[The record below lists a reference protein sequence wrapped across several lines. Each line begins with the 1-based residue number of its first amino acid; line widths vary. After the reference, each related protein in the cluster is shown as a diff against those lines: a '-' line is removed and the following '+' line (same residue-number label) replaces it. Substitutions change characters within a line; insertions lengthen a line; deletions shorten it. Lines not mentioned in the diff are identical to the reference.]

1 MKPVPPHIILMLL
14 LAAAAAMAQPRTPVV
29 RSLTIHGDTGV
40 EEREIRR
47 VFGLEAGARFAADEL
62 QRHGRELLH
71 YLAGAGY
78 LYARIDSMR
87 YQIAADSSNAAVA
100 LYLAAGRPVR
110 MGQVKVSGLDS
121 AQTQQL
127 KERFNTRPGG
137 PLDAERLDADIED
150 ALLQM
155 DKQGYPFARF
165 ELGDVRLDSLDTSR
179 DALDMQWRTARG
191 PRLILREI
199 QISGNQLTKPGV
211 ILREIRIKP
220 GEPYSQEKVERIPAR
235 LMKLGYFKRV
245 DEPLLFYSTGDQGGL
260 LLTVEEGQSS
270 RFDGVLGYTPGS
282 SGSQGYFTGLVDI
295 SLGNLLGTGRQ
306 LRAHWQK
313 KDRQTQ
319 DISLYYREPWLA
331 GLPLHVGGGFAQL
344 IQDTTYVQRN
354 LSLDIALPLL
364 ENLTILAQVNR
375 SQVIPDSLGSYR
387 FGLLRSSELNGV
399 VGLEYDSRDDRI
411 NPRQGLFYATTYQS
425 GRKKNLGPEALLTA
439 GVKRTADTKR
449 ITLDLEFY
457 TQPFKR
463 QILAWM
469 LHGRQIRSSEAII
482 PVTDQFRLGG
492 AQTLRGYR
500 EDQFRGSAVAW
511 TSLEYRYWM
520 GRRSR
525 TFLFADYGYFSAAT
539 MAGRIENFKLGYGIG
554 FRLETGLGVMGLDY
568 GLGRGDDLFAGKVH
582 VGLINEF

>member
-1 MKPVPPHIILMLL
+1 MKPLIPHTILMLL
-14 LAAAAAMAQPRTPVV
+14 LAAVVALAQPRTPVV
-29 RSLTIHGDTGV
+29 RRVTIHGDGGA
-40 EEREIRR
+40 EEPEIRR
-47 VFGLEAGARFAADEL
+47 VFGLEAGARFTVDDL
-62 QRHGRELLH
+62 QRRGRELLQ
-71 YLAGAGY
+71 YLAAAGY

-87 YQIAADSSNAAVA
+87 YQITADSSSAEVA

-110 MGQVKVSGLDS
+110 TGQIELSGLDS
-121 AQTQQL
+121 AQTRQL

-137 PLDAERLDADIED
+137 PLDAERLAGDLDD

-155 DKQGYPFARF
+155 DKEGYPFARF
-165 ELGDVRLDSLDTSR
+165 ELGALRLDSLDASH
-179 DALDMQWRTARG
+179 DALNMHWRTTRG

-199 QISGNQLTKPGV
+199 QISGNQLTKPAV

-220 GEPYSQEKVERIPAR
+220 GEAYSQQKVERIPAR

-245 DEPLLFYSTGDQGGL
+245 EEPLLFYSAGDQGGL

-270 RFDGVLGYTPGS
+270 RFDGVLGYTPGNA
-282 SGSQGYFTGLVDI
+282 GGQGYFTGLVDI

-306 LRAHWQK
+306 MRAHWQK

-319 DISLYYREPWLA
+319 DISLFYREPWLA

-354 LSLDIALPLL
+354 LSLEMALPLL
-364 ENLTILAQVNR
+364 ENLTILAQINR
-375 SQVIPDSLGSYR
+375 SHIVPDSLGSYR
-387 FGLLRSSELNGV
+387 FGLLRSSELNGAI
-399 VGLEYDSRDDRI
+399 GLEYDSRDDRI

-425 GRKKNLGPEALLTA
+425 GRKQNLGPEALLTPE
-439 GVKRTADTKR
+439 VQRTADTKR

-469 LHGRQIRSSEAII
+469 LHGRQIRSSEPVI

-492 AQTLRGYR
+492 AQSLRGYR

-525 TFLFADYGYFSAAT
+525 TFIFADYGYFSAAT
-539 MAGRIENFKLGYGIG
+539 TGGQIENFKLGYGIG